1 MNSIF
6 GITVT
11 PFQRTGGIYVAA
23 IFTAQKEKKKKTTI
37 KQFTGKMYFVRKL
50 YFLSELGV
58 HLNVVKC
65 ERFKNESLLKPLEQG
80 RRRYCASLPRYYR
93 V

>member
-1 MNSIF
+1 
-6 GITVT
+6 
-11 PFQRTGGIYVAA
+11 
-23 IFTAQKEKKKKTTI
+23 
-37 KQFTGKMYFVRKL
+37 MYFVRKL

-58 HLNVVKC
+58 RFNVVKC
-65 ERFKNESLLKPLEQG
+65 ERFENESLLKPLEQG

>member
-23 IFTAQKEKKKKTTI
+23 IFTAQKEKKKNHHKTI
-37 KQFTGKMYFVRKL
+37 HWKNVLCKKAL
-50 YFLSELGV
+50 FLSELGV